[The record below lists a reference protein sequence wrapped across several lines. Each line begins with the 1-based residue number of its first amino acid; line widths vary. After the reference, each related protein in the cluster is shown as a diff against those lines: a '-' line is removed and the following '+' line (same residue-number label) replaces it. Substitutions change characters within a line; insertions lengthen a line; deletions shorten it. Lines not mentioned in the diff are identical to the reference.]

1 MNPKYTETD
10 MHQFTITINTSG
22 RSLIEITDQISDCLA
37 QLTIKTGLVNIFL
50 QHTSASLTITE
61 NADPTVLQD
70 LETVIQRLA
79 PDGDPEYLHNYE
91 GDDDMAAHI
100 RSILTTNELTVPIK
114 NGRLA
119 LGTWQGVFLW
129 EHRYRP
135 HARSIVVT
143 VVS

>member
-1 MNPKYTETD
+1 MNQFVLSIQTD
-10 MHQFTITINTSG
+10 G
-22 RSLIEITDQISDCLA
+22 RGLYEITSELTKYIQPLA
-37 QLTIKTGLVNIFL
+37 VQKGLANVFL

-61 NADPTVLQD
+61 NADSTVLKD
-70 LETVIQRLA
+70 LEMVIQRLA
-79 PDGDPEYLHNYE
+79 PDGDPEYHHDYE

-100 RSILTTNELTVPIK
+100 RSVLTTNELSLPIQ

-135 HARSIVVT
+135 HRRSIVLT
-143 VVS
+143 VIS